1 MMARQAQFGFLSIII
16 SLGFPIAAELP
27 VILQQFISQTV
38 GKTTFYDKNKF
49 WWWHFCGENKNDII
63 FVGAEPG
70 VPSITGPHHYR

>member
-38 GKTTFYDKNKF
+38 GKTTFYNN
-49 WWWHFCGENKNDII
+49 GGGI
-63 FVGAEPG
+63 FAVK
-70 VPSITGPHHYR
+70 IKMI